1 VKKTRKRSQQV
12 RVKLLEESNAMDAQ
26 EANLRPWCVAPEQ
39 DGRRALI

>member
-1 VKKTRKRSQQV
+1 VKKTRKSQQV